1 MFPTSRNLPAPDE
14 AALAISRELT
24 ELVESRIREAGG
36 WLPFDE
42 YMRQVL
48 YMPGFGYYSAGSAK
62 IGVRGDFVTAPEL
75 GPFLARAIAAF
86 ARPMLET
93 LDAPQILEIGAG
105 TGRLAVQ
112 LIDELEKR
120 GPVSVDYRILE
131 TSADLRARQT
141 EALSG
146 HGERVAWL
154 DRLPEN
160 GFEGLIL
167 ANEVVDALP
176 VKRFL
181 KRNGKVLPLGVAIG
195 ESGLEWMIGPEDPTL
210 AAAVLQLEAAL
221 GSALSEPYESEICAV
236 LPGWLRAL
244 AQSIERGAILLIDY
258 GLVRREYYH
267 PDRTTGTLVCHYR
280 HRVHD
285 DPFLYPGLSDLTA
298 WVDFSACATAARAAG
313 LAVGGFTT
321 QANLV
326 LAALDSATG
335 GDLDDSSPQA
345 LSALKTLVLPG
356 EMGERFKVML
366 LSQNMPG
373 LSLPGRDLRNWL

>member
-120 GPVSVDYRILE
+120 GPVGIDYRILE

-195 ESGLEWMIGPEDPTL
+195 ESGLESMTGPEDPTL

-298 WVDFSACATAARAAG
+298 WVDFSACATAALAAG

-321 QANLV
+321 QANFV

-366 LSQNMPG
+366 LSQNIPG